1 MGDISFR
8 DEEYI
13 CPNIN
18 NPWEWVPVNYEGEDK
33 YKLRSTTWLDYVKYE
48 KPGHFH
54 VDSYTTYSE
63 ALDLLGLNESHLF
76 AINNY
81 E

>member
-1 MGDISFR
+1 MGEISLR

-13 CPNIN
+13 CPNIH
-18 NPWEWVPVNYEGEDK
+18 NPTEQVPVAYEGEDR

-54 VDSYTTYSE
+54 VDSSDTYS
-63 ALDLLGLNESHLF
+63 
-76 AINNY
+76 
-81 E
+81 

>member
-33 YKLRSTTWLDYVKYE
+33 YKLRSTTWLRFVDYK

-54 VDSYTTYSE
+54 VDDHTTYSE
-63 ALDLLGLNESHLF
+63 AI
-76 AINNY
+76 A
-81 E
+81 

>member
-18 NPWEWVPVNYEGEDK
+18 NPWEWVPINYVGEDK
-33 YKLRSTTWLDYVKYE
+33 YKLRSTTWLDFVGY
-48 KPGHFH
+48 
-54 VDSYTTYSE
+54 
-63 ALDLLGLNESHLF
+63 
-76 AINNY
+76 
-81 E
+81 

>member
-33 YKLRSTTWLDYVKYE
+33 YKLRSDRKSVGRE
-48 KPGHFH
+48 R
-54 VDSYTTYSE
+54 VC
-63 ALDLLGLNESHLF
+63 
-76 AINNY
+76 
-81 E
+81 